1 MEEFDVVVLG
11 AGSAGKWVAGAV
23 GDAGRSAA
31 LVEALRV
38 GGECPYVACIPS
50 KAILRSAQARGD
62 ARRLTELGGASSPV
76 ALDADTAAYRAAAA
90 RRDRLSA
97 DRDDSAA
104 ADGIQQRGVTLIRG
118 TGRITRP
125 GVIEVTGPAA
135 ARPATAIWSSQPG
148 SEPSIPPVTG
158 LDGVDFWTSE
168 RALSDP
174 ARPGSLLVLGGG
186 AVGCELA
193 QAYAGFGVAVILVG
207 DRAAAALAGEDPA
220 IAGEL
225 AAALRRSGVDV
236 RTGIRLK
243 AVEVLTDG
251 LTRAHLEGGGTIDA
265 ERILIAAGRTPA
277 VAGFG
282 LDVLG
287 ISPAD
292 DGALS
297 VDARCRVEG
306 QPHVWAAGDVTGIAP
321 YTHGADYQ
329 ALVLAEN
336 LLGGDRMADY
346 RAMPRVVYTHPPLA
360 GVGLTTGQARDGG
373 IDVITART
381 DLSDLARVNT
391 DGAPGGLLFLVADRA
406 REVLVGAAAV
416 GPGADDWISEASV
429 AIRAEVP
436 LRVLADVVHPFPTY
450 AQGYEVPLRDL
461 TAQLKRG

>member
-1 MEEFDVVVLG
+1 VEEFDVVVLG
-11 AGSAGKWVAGAV
+11 SGSAGKWVAGAA
-23 GDAGRSAA
+23 GDAGRSVA

-50 KAILRSAQARGD
+50 KAILRSAQARRD
-62 ARRLTELGGASSPV
+62 ARRLTELGGASAPV
-76 ALDADTAAYRAAAA
+76 TLDADTAAYRVAAA

-125 GVIEVTGPAA
+125 GVIEVTGAGGRRA
-135 ARPATAIWSSQPG
+135 GYRDLVIATG
-148 SEPSIPPVTG
+148 SEPAIPPVTG

-193 QAYAGFGVAVILVG
+193 QAYAGFGVSVTLAETAPQLVG
-207 DRAAAALAGEDPA
+207 GEDPA

-236 RTGIRLK
+236 RTGTGLK
-243 AVEVLTDG
+243 AVEALTDG

-277 VAGFG
+277 VAGLG

-360 GVGLTTGQARDGG
+360 SVGLTTGQACDAG

-391 DGAPGGLLFLVADRA
+391 DGASGGLLLLVADRA

-436 LRVLADVVHPFPTY
+436 LRVLADVVHPFPSY

-461 TAQLKRG
+461 TARLKRG